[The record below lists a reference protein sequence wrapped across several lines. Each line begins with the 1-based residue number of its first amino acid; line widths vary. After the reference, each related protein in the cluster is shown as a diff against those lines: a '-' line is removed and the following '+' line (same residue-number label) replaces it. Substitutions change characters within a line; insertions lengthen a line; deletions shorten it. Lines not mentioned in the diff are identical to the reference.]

1 MFLFYFRG
9 DELVYLFIFRI
20 IREYCF
26 EVMIIDSGIRLTEGG
41 FKIMGDGY
49 KGINSKFRSING
61 GF

>member
-1 MFLFYFRG
+1 MFLFYFRE

-20 IREYCF
+20 IREYRF
-26 EVMIIDSGIRLTEGG
+26 EVMIIDSGIRLMEGG